1 MECWIVFLRIEKFY
15 LFQRSFV
22 RIDILFCCFDFLLKG
37 GSRIVEQFGKLIPSF
52 GSEGTSAEGAF
63 IISVTIVY
71 HILFCCFDFLLKGGS
86 RIVEQFGKLIPSF
99 GSEGTSAEGAFI
111 ISVTIVYLHSFFGEC
126 LFLWVVADFRKL
138 YGRSNCFC

>member
-22 RIDILFCCFDFLLKG
+22 RID
-37 GSRIVEQFGKLIPSF
+37 
-52 GSEGTSAEGAF
+52 
-63 IISVTIVY
+63 
-71 HILFCCFDFLLKGGS
+71 ILFCCFDFLLKGGS